1 MTRAALALA
10 LVTLSLSWVETQPY
24 RNVADWHLSLT
35 DADGAGRE
43 FRLYDAPREL
53 RVSLAMSNLS
63 GLDLV
68 IDDARLRERISF
80 AMKGDQEIPIAAS
93 WSPDAGSRAL
103 RWTLTRKDGQPFAV
117 GRYQLDVAVR
127 GAYQVMRTRD
137 GQRLRGIE
145 HQSASL
151 FVTIQLPANAREQSA
166 ALRQLGK
173 KTLATD
179 RSEGLRLLV
188 LATEA
193 DPTDMGALWDLGRA
207 YVEIRR
213 CQDATSVFERAL
225 QLQRTLP
232 SIGGHPFSS
241 THFVLAHAYV
251 CAGNEERAAQV
262 LRAAGQTE
270 ERIKDTIGRFRQSLA
285 R

>member
-1 MTRAALALA
+1 MTRPAIALV
-10 LVTLSLSWVETQPY
+10 LVTLSLSRVETQPY
-24 RNVADWHLSLT
+24 RNVVDWHLSLT

-53 RVSLAMSNLS
+53 KVSLAMSNVS

-68 IDDARLRERISF
+68 IDDARLRERVRF

-93 WSPDAGSRAL
+93 WSSDTGSRVL
-103 RWTLTRKDGQPFAV
+103 RLTLTRKDGRPFTV
-117 GRYQLDVAVR
+117 GRYQLDVVVR
-127 GAYQVMRTRD
+127 GAYEVMRTRD
-137 GQRLRGIE
+137 GQPLRGIE

-151 FVTIQLPANAREQSA
+151 FVTIQPPANARERSA
-166 ALRQLGK
+166 ALRLLGK

-179 RSEGLRLLV
+179 RSEGLRFLV

-193 DPTDMGALWDLGRA
+193 DPTDIGALLDLARA

-213 CQDATSVFERAL
+213 CQDAISVFERAL
-225 QLQRTLP
+225 QLRRTLP
-232 SIGGHPFSS
+232 SIGYPVSIEVF
-241 THFVLAHAYV
+241 LAHAYV

-262 LRAAGQTE
+262 LRAAGQE
-270 ERIKDTIGRFRQSLA
+270 EESIKDAIGRFRQSLA

>member
-1 MTRAALALA
+1 MTRAALVLA

-103 RWTLTRKDGQPFAV
+103 RWTLTRKDGQPFTV
-117 GRYQLDVAVR
+117 GRYQLDVVVR
-127 GAYQVMRTRD
+127 RAYEVMRTRD
-137 GQRLRGIE
+137 GQPLRGIE

-151 FVTIQLPANAREQSA
+151 FVTIQPPANARERSA

-193 DPTDMGALWDLGRA
+193 DPTALLDLGLA
-207 YVEIRR
+207 YVQIGR

-225 QLQRTLP
+225 KLPRTLP
-232 SIGGHPFSS
+232 SIGFPVSIHLL
-241 THFVLAHAYV
+241 LAHAYV
-251 CAGNEERAAQV
+251 CAGNEGRATQV
-262 LRAAGQTE
+262 LRDAGQTE